1 MMKEINN
8 SSELANLVLEK
19 IDNNTLTFK
28 FVNSILQMFPDSK
41 YNLFMTFRNIE
52 TLSSLKN
59 GIKKL
64 SNNELYLKDKTKIL
78 NNIYYAC
85 RNITYDDLFYG
96 FKLGNESREFMN
108 KLGMYDV
115 LDYYQ
120 KAYDLVMK
128 EYDNLGEN
136 EKNTVNINEIKT
148 KDELVN
154 EINSMITENILMLG
168 IGTIEKTRKED
179 NERIAYATRL
189 MTIKE
194 ISDLYQKINNKF
206 ESYFGDPEKISRN
219 GDSGYITS
227 DVSRKFCELYDLE
240 NKQPVK
246 K

>member
-1 MMKEINN
+1 MMKEGINP
-8 SSELANLVLEK
+8 SECANLILAK
-19 IDNNTLTFK
+19 IDNNTLNFK
-28 FVNSILQMFPDSK
+28 FVDSILQMFPDSK

-78 NNIYYAC
+78 KNIYYAC
-85 RNITYDDLFYG
+85 RNIVYNELFYG
-96 FKLGNESREFMN
+96 FKLDDKSREFIK

-120 KAYDLVMK
+120 KAYDFVMK
-128 EYDNLGEN
+128 EYHDLGEN
-136 EKNTVNINEIKT
+136 EKNTISIDEIKT
-148 KDELVN
+148 KDELVAEVN
-154 EINSMITENILMLG
+154 RMITEKILLYRLG
-168 IGTIEKTRKED
+168 TFEKIRKED

-219 GDSGYITS
+219 GDFGYITS
-227 DVSRKFCELYDLE
+227 EVSRKFCELYDLE